1 MMMSPQHRGSSEFIT
16 ERCKDKIRIVEA
28 LPGDK
33 PECDEHLEVSI
44 KVEVVCEVKLK
55 MLSSGHS
62 KLLLQSKLDAVLAEL
77 GLC

>member
-1 MMMSPQHRGSSEFIT
+1 MMSPQHRGSSEFIT

-28 LPGDK
+28 LLGDK
-33 PECDEHLEVSI
+33 PECD
-44 KVEVVCEVKLK
+44 EVKLK